1 MVDVST
7 IVRAFRRAGFRCRKT
22 KRHLDE
28 YFCTHKE
35 NPNVSVH
42 IDPHNVLINV
52 TCDTSE
58 IDVEDLWILDEL
70 EELTG
75 GHVDLFTAAEAELGI
90 KYDAEDYKR
99 AVDVAKIFAE
109 EDLYMRVGWL
119 RGELK
124 TYKKGE
130 YVETKDWLE
139 YLSRKLVAKYLK
151 YTP

>member
-22 KRHLDE
+22 KRRLDE

-35 NPNVSVH
+35 NPNVSVD

-58 IDVEDLWILDEL
+58 IDVEDLWVLDEL
-70 EELTG
+70 EKLTG
-75 GHVDLFTAAEAELGI
+75 GRADLFTAAEAELRI
-90 KYDAEDYKR
+90 KYDPEDYKR
-99 AVDVAKIFAE
+99 ALKVAKTFAE

-119 RGELK
+119 QGKLR

-130 YVETKDWLE
+130 YMESDEWLE
-139 YLSRKLVAKYLK
+139 YLSRRLHS
-151 YTP
+151 